1 VGVHTRVRERTCGCA
16 CKSDVRTEGRA
27 ACVLAACVPCA
38 CAVRARW
45 LCVQVGVRVCSVDG
59 RVCSYS
65 RVRCVHVCGMLCGGR
80 CTGGAGGVIGGAQWV
95 QRLWHRFPRQQRAGP
110 WGWQR
115 FLALGGRRDPSAPG
129 PDPAPGP
136 ANYRAQR
143 NVTIFPPAGFTAAP
157 CQNAFFCLF
166 FFLFSPAGCA
176 GEARLTRRVQGDPT
190 PPKLH
195 LPGVSRGVRSPGIIL
210 SPVLGWRQARCMA
223 GRAWARGSPPA
234 GERRGLLLG
243 AGRLGSGRQ

>member
-1 VGVHTRVRERTCGCA
+1 MCAGSVRSVCVCCA
-16 CKSDVRTEGRA
+16 GT
-27 ACVLAACVPCA
+27 L
-38 CAVRARW
+38 AVRAGRCA
-45 LCVQVGVRVCSVDG
+45 CVQCGWTRVLVLARALCACVRHA
-59 RVCSYS
+59 
-65 RVRCVHVCGMLCGGR
+65 VRGGMCGGCR
-80 CTGGAGGVIGGAQWV
+80 RYYRGGSVGAATLAPLSQAAACGTLGLAAIPGA
-95 QRLWHRFPRQQRAGP
+95 RGAAGP
-110 WGWQR
+110 FGTWAGSCTRDCQLQGPTER
-115 FLALGGRRDPSAPG
+115 DNFSPCRVYGSSLPKCFFLP
-129 PDPAPGP
+129 
-136 ANYRAQR
+136 
-143 NVTIFPPAGFTAAP
+143 F
-157 CQNAFFCLF
+157 F

-210 SPVLGWRQARCMA
+210 SPVLGWRQARCVA